1 MVILTKILLNVIVK
15 IVIKN
20 TSVKFDALL
29 IVNLFL
35 FFFQKEALGSERVK
49 IYNLTVN
56 VYFIQLYT
64 LEISSLNEINYFL
77 TLF

>member
-64 LEISSLNEINYFL
+64 LEISSLNEIN
-77 TLF
+77 

>member
-35 FFFQKEALGSERVK
+35 FFLQKEALGSERVK

-64 LEISSLNEINYFL
+64 LEISSLNEIN
-77 TLF
+77 